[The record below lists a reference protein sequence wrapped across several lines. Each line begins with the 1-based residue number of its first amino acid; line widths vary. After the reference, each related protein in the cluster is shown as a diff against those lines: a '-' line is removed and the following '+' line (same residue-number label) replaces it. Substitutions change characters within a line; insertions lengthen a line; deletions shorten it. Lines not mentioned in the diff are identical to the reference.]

1 MPAALTVPNP
11 LPQLPAAVE
20 TAAYRITTEAVHN
33 VVKHAKAHSCAVR
46 IEHDGRQ
53 LELTVQDDGQGLPP
67 TPTLGL
73 GMASMRERAEELGG
87 TLVVAAGPRGAG
99 LTVRAVLPYADP
111 AARAGPPE
119 RRSR

>member
-46 IEHDGRQ
+46 IDHDGRQ

-87 TLVVAAGPRGAG
+87 TLVGRTARSRPHGTRRPALRRPRGQ
-99 LTVRAVLPYADP
+99 
-111 AARAGPPE
+111 
-119 RRSR
+119 SRTA